1 MRFHKSVF
9 AHRYSTTCYDFR
21 FSAAPHKME
30 LTFFEKGDV
39 VKMWED
45 GAQQHIAEGTF
56 QFATFDRPFR
66 VYSQAS
72 ACSHTTVGFKAAYHL
87 TTISREELL
96 ACNRLDAERPLWVFL
111 PSEGFRP
118 QGSNPME
125 QLLRRLIT
133 LFAVPEAAQ
142 NLHSAALLF
151 DLLAALTDETVR
163 MAILEGG
170 VLTPSG
176 IRYAQRA
183 VQYIVAHLSKK
194 ITMDELGAELGIC
207 PSYLSALFKAYTGK
221 SVIDYTNAIR
231 IERVK
236 ELMLTRN
243 LRLREAGESVG
254 LTDENYASRLFKK
267 YTGLSVREYLR
278 LMAQ

>member
-1 MRFHKSVF
+1 MFEWLLKSMSQGVIPIYQKLTFHEIPQICF

-96 ACNRLDAERPLWVFL
+96 ACNR
-111 PSEGFRP
+111 
-118 QGSNPME
+118 
-125 QLLRRLIT
+125 
-133 LFAVPEAAQ
+133 
-142 NLHSAALLF
+142 
-151 DLLAALTDETVR
+151 
-163 MAILEGG
+163 
-170 VLTPSG
+170 
-176 IRYAQRA
+176 YARKRA
-183 VQYIVAHLSKK
+183 
-194 ITMDELGAELGIC
+194 D
-207 PSYLSALFKAYTGK
+207 LSATALFQQSQSGCHTRTYLWRVPGG
-221 SVIDYTNAIR
+221 NRR
-231 IERVK
+231 IE
-236 ELMLTRN
+236 
-243 LRLREAGESVG
+243 G
-254 LTDENYASRLFKK
+254 
-267 YTGLSVREYLR
+267 
-278 LMAQ
+278 

>member
-1 MRFHKSVF
+1 MILQKLARFSTNILCNVLPFFYEVVILEKSMSQGVIPIYQKLTFHEIPQICF

-125 QLLRRLIT
+125 QLLRRLDHT
-133 LFAVPEAAQ
+133 FC
-142 NLHSAALLF
+142 
-151 DLLAALTDETVR
+151 
-163 MAILEGG
+163 
-170 VLTPSG
+170 
-176 IRYAQRA
+176 RA
-183 VQYIVAHLSKK
+183 GSSPKPA
-194 ITMDELGAELGIC
+194 
-207 PSYLSALFKAYTGK
+207 
-221 SVIDYTNAIR
+221 
-231 IERVK
+231 
-236 ELMLTRN
+236 
-243 LRLREAGESVG
+243 
-254 LTDENYASRLFKK
+254 
-267 YTGLSVREYLR
+267 
-278 LMAQ
+278 